1 MFLHS
6 GASLHGHEYS
16 NRHHATAGQAA
27 PRRNSLLRS
36 SFSTPVNRSPPYV
49 DSSSP
54 SPNFRTTTSSSLKK
68 TRQRPV
74 SDYSPNAPE
83 TVVRFM
89 EPLEHVAHPP
99 TNNPEAMHEDGASTV
114 VSVSDSETSRA
125 ASSTRQI
132 RRRSAR
138 LHTSYLLAQAPPSLN
153 KKQRLLH
160 IRPKLLLQLQQVP
173 DGQRPRPV
181 IDVYPTSG
189 IVNTAIAAHLC
200 KRFPRLSR
208 IKSEKSIQDVLLF
221 KSEDYTAPGF
231 DSDSDGD
238 VESIKDRDIIAILS
252 PLAGQDK
259 AEIAL
264 PDGTVWVAAPRV
276 IGGVKSYEF
285 TTVDQHGITTTA
297 RWVRRPMN
305 GKSQPSTKPS
315 TPPMSPGASSH
326 PLSPSTVSFPSLSDS
341 PPPNYK
347 FTFSIIDPSSRRHP
361 IMATLQPSS
370 LDIQDSYT
378 TVSQSS
384 SKYPPTSP
392 QLGSP
397 DSSDPDHQATT
408 ERTTLPV
415 EEWQKC
421 FIQIS
426 ALWVALRHGWVP
438 HYKPGDF
445 IRESTGADSP
455 VATKTHNRS
464 RSYSTG
470 TDVGQTGV
478 SRGCSGRKRHSQP
491 PPPKGESPAMPGFL
505 PRRATSTGAAR
516 MQKIR
521 AEKLSDATET
531 NETTMGW
538 KKGRRVLSCD
548 WNGSFANRHST
559 ALANIQDVEF
569 AQNTPERS
577 GDKIEAVS
585 SAKPSMITPSKRPMS
600 ELINHTPHPSFTNE
614 NHTATTING
623 QRPNPLKSSRGA
635 VTEQETKTRK
645 HHKWKSV
652 TNWFTKLRAR

>member
-16 NRHHATAGQAA
+16 NRDQATAGQGA
-27 PRRNSLLRS
+27 PRRNTLLRS
-36 SFSTPVNRSPPYV
+36 SFSTPISRSPPPYA
-49 DSSSP
+49 DSP
-54 SPNFRTTTSSSLKK
+54 SPSPSFKTTTSSLKK
-68 TRQRPV
+68 SRRRPV
-74 SDYSPNAPE
+74 SDYSPNLPE

-89 EPLEHVAHPP
+89 EPLEHVAQPS
-99 TNNPEAMHEDGASTV
+99 NNSEAMHEDGASTV
-114 VSVSDSETSRA
+114 VSLSDSETSRA
-125 ASSTRQI
+125 ASSTVQA

-173 DGQRPRPV
+173 DSQRPRPV

-238 VESIKDRDIIAILS
+238 DESIKDRDIIAILS

-276 IGGVKSYEF
+276 IGGVRSYEF

-297 RWVRRPMN
+297 RWVRRPLH
-305 GKSQPSTKPS
+305 GKSQSSTKPT
-315 TPPMSPGASSH
+315 TPPMSPAASLH
-326 PLSPSTVSFPSLSDS
+326 PFSPSTTSFPSFPDS
-341 PPPNYK
+341 PPLNYK

-384 SKYPPTSP
+384 SKHPPTSP

-397 DSSDPDHQATT
+397 DSSDPDHQANS
-408 ERTTLPV
+408 ERATLLV
-415 EEWQKC
+415 EEWQKS

-438 HYKPGDF
+438 HFKPGDF
-445 IRESTGADSP
+445 IPESASTASP
-455 VATKTHNRS
+455 AASKTHNRS

-470 TDVGQTGV
+470 TDVGQTGA
-478 SRGCSGRKRHSQP
+478 SRASAGRKRHSQP
-491 PPPKGESPAMPGFL
+491 PPPKGESPAMPGLL

-521 AEKLSDATET
+521 AEKMSDTTET
-531 NETTMGW
+531 SETSMGW
-538 KKGRRVLSCD
+538 IKGRRVLSCD

-559 ALANIQDVEF
+559 ALANIQDVESVL
-569 AQNTPERS
+569 NTPEPS
-577 GDKIEAVS
+577 VDKTMVS
-585 SAKPSMITPSKRPMS
+585 SAKPSTITPSKRPVS
-600 ELINHTPHPSFTNE
+600 EIINSTSRAPSPNE
-614 NHTATTING
+614 NQVPMTTNG
-623 QRPNPLKSSRGA
+623 QRPNHLKSSRGL
-635 VTEQETKTRK
+635 VTEDERRARK

-652 TNWFTKLRAR
+652 TNWFSKLRTR

>member
-6 GASLHGHEYS
+6 GAGLHGHEYS
-16 NRHHATAGQAA
+16 NRDNATAGQAVA

-36 SFSTPVNRSPPYV
+36 SFSTPIHRSPPYA
-49 DSSSP
+49 DSP
-54 SPNFRTTTSSSLKK
+54 SPSPSFRQTSSSL
-68 TRQRPV
+68 RRPRRRPL
-74 SDYSPNAPE
+74 SDYSPNSPE

-89 EPLEHVAHPP
+89 EPLEHVAQPSF
-99 TNNPEAMHEDGASTV
+99 TSDAMHEDGASTV
-114 VSVSDSETSRA
+114 VSISDSETSRA
-125 ASSTRQI
+125 ASSTSHP
-132 RRRSAR
+132 RRRSTR
-138 LHTSYLLAQAPPSLN
+138 QHTSYMLAQAPPSLN
-153 KKQRLLH
+153 KKQRFLH
-160 IRPKLLLQLQQVP
+160 IRPRLLLQLQQIP
-173 DGQRPRPV
+173 DGLRPRPV
-181 IDVYPTSG
+181 IDAYPTSG

-208 IKSEKSIQDVLLF
+208 IKNEKSIQDVLLF
-221 KSEDYTAPGF
+221 KSEDYTVPSF

-238 VESIKDRDIIAILS
+238 DESIKDRDIIAILS

-276 IGGVKSYEF
+276 IGGVTSYEF

-315 TPPMSPGASSH
+315 TPPPSSTAPSAQQSPA
-326 PLSPSTVSFPSLSDS
+326 TIAFPGLSDS
-341 PPPNYK
+341 PPLNYK

-370 LDIQDSYT
+370 LEIQDSYT
-378 TVSQSS
+378 TTSQSS
-384 SKYPPTSP
+384 SIYPPTSP
-392 QLGSP
+392 KLGSP
-397 DSSDPDHQATT
+397 DSVDSEFQATSQ
-408 ERTTLPV
+408 RTTRDV
-415 EEWQKC
+415 EEWQKS

-445 IRESTGADSP
+445 IRESASATSP
-455 VATKTHNRS
+455 TASKTHNRS

-470 TDVGQTGV
+470 TDLDQSVA
-478 SRGCSGRKRHSQP
+478 SRGVNGRKRHSQP
-491 PPPKGESPAMPGFL
+491 PPPKGEIPHMPGVL

-521 AEKLSDATET
+521 AEKLSDTPET
-531 NETTMGW
+531 SEAGMGW
-538 KKGRRVLSCD
+538 MKGRRVLSCD
-548 WNGSFANRHST
+548 WNGSFSNRHST
-559 ALANIQDVEF
+559 ALANIKDVEF
-569 AQNTPERS
+569 SQSTSEGSLEKADVASPAS
-577 GDKIEAVS
+577 PKV
-585 SAKPSMITPSKRPMS
+585 TPSKKRPVS
-600 ELINHTPHPSFTNE
+600 ELISSTSRAPSPSKIE
-614 NHTATTING
+614 VPVAVNG
-623 QRPNPLKSSRGA
+623 IRANPSKQSRGLA
-635 VTEQETKTRK
+635 SEEGSKSGRK

-652 TNWFTKLRAR
+652 SNWFSKLRAR